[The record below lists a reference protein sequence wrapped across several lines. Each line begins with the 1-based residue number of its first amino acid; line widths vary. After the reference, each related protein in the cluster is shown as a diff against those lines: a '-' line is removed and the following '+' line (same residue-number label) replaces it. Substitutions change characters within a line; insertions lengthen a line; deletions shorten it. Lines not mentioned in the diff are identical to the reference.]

1 MNENPLDKRPF
12 FWATGVVLLLITC
25 WQLLEYAAE
34 QRLHNTP
41 LWQRWHA
48 VSLRSAPQTA
58 TPVSVAD
65 TRLSQVIVQTEL
77 GLYFLT
83 GARYVPKAGEPVIVA
98 ANDSWALYLCAADGG
113 RCMTIHSF
121 CSGAVWP
128 KLDRDAEGRITG
140 CHAPYLASGTARV
153 VAAITN
159 PPADRAGQEGG
170 RRQAKVNVA
179 KGMSHP
185 SQWAHLMGLPIAPP
199 VAAPIATPTIRP

>member
-83 GARYVPKAGEPVIVA
+83 GARYVPKAAEPVIVA
-98 ANDSWALYLCAADGG
+98 VNDSWALYLCAADGG

-121 CSGAVWP
+121 CSGVVWP

-170 RRQAKVNVA
+170 RRQVKVNVA

-185 SQWAHLMGLPIAPP
+185 REWAHLMGLPIVPP
-199 VAAPIATPTIRP
+199 VAAPMVPTTIRP